1 MRSRYFVQVNVRD
14 SASRQ
19 NEEYAVTR
27 QLTLLGRVW
36 ARVRTL
42 CSTVSVWDGVGC
54 VYSVTQEAI
63 GYTALKE
70 LPIYARARHFRKL
83 VSERSRIGPKEV
95 AWAGSYRGPKGAKK
109 YFEAIDA
116 ETDVEAFE
124 RHTFRAEG
132 NKVAIGTPSMSQR
145 RPAIPHPSSRSCE
158 RRRLPTARSLW
169 SSIGLAR

>member
-1 MRSRYFVQVNVRD
+1 
-14 SASRQ
+14 
-19 NEEYAVTR
+19 
-27 QLTLLGRVW
+27 
-36 ARVRTL
+36 
-42 CSTVSVWDGVGC
+42 
-54 VYSVTQEAI
+54 TQEAI
-63 GYTALKE
+63 GYTALK
-70 LPIYARARHFRKL
+70 LPIYSRARHFRKL

-95 AWAGSYRGPKGAKK
+95 PWAGSYGGPKDVKK

-116 ETDVEAFE
+116 EADVEAFE
-124 RHTFRAEG
+124 PHTYLAEV